1 MEFEFSEDQ
10 SAIVNLAQS
19 VFTGHCTD
27 ARIRQVYESGD
38 VFDPE
43 LWQSLAE
50 TGLLSAI
57 LPEKAGGSGLG
68 MIEFGLLLEA
78 QGTAVAP
85 VPLWRHQL
93 AALAIGSFGS
103 EILQQTFMSGLADG
117 TIFASIWTDAGEMP
131 SVRAV
136 ASSGGWVLDGLAE
149 CVVVDRRTELLLMP
163 ALRDDGRYSLF
174 AVPLKQSGVAVASG
188 LGTNNETLADIQ
200 FTTVQL
206 EATALLNCP
215 DPYEWLEVRSCL
227 AITALQLGVT
237 AEALRRG
244 AEYVGNRQQFGRPIG
259 SFQGVAIRMS
269 EAYIQLELL
278 RTAQWQLAWQ
288 IDRGLPAMQAARLAK
303 FQASEAG
310 HIIGHTVQ
318 HYHGGTGADLTY
330 PIHRYFLWCTALDLA
345 GGGAEQQLQAIV
357 RSGLPETVGFE
368 TCLGN

>member
-1 MEFEFSEDQ
+1 MEFEFDEDQ
-10 SAIVNLAQS
+10 SALVNLAQS

-27 ARIRQVYESGD
+27 ARIRHVYESGD
-38 VFDPE
+38 VFDQE

-50 TGLLSAI
+50 TGLLAAV

-68 MIEFGLLLEA
+68 MIEFGMLLEA

-93 AALAIGSFGS
+93 AAMAITSFGT
-103 EILQQTFMSGLADG
+103 ETLQQAFMSGLADG
-117 TIFASIWTDAGEMP
+117 TIFASTWTDAGETP

-136 ASSGGWVLDGLAE
+136 ASADGWVLDGLAE
-149 CVVVDRRTELLLMP
+149 CVAVDRRTELLLMP
-163 ALRDDGRYSLF
+163 AQRDDGHYALF
-174 AVPLKQSGVAVASG
+174 AVPLNQSGVVVARG
-188 LGTNNETLADIQ
+188 LGTNHETLADIQ
-200 FTTVQL
+200 FTAVQL
-206 EATALLNCP
+206 ETAALLSCP

-237 AEALRRG
+237 AEGLRRG
-244 AEYVGNRQQFGRPIG
+244 ADYVGSRQQFGRPIG
-259 SFQGVAIRMS
+259 SFQGVAIRMA

-288 IDRGLPAMQAARLAK
+288 IDQGLPAMQAARLAK

-345 GGGAEQQLQAIV
+345 GGGAEQQLQALGK
-357 RSGLPETVGFE
+357 SGLPETVGFE
-368 TCLGN
+368 TCLEN

>member
-10 SAIVNLAQS
+10 CAIANLAQS

-38 VFDPE
+38 AFDPD

-50 TGLLSAI
+50 TGMLAAV
-57 LPEKAGGSGLG
+57 LPVTAGGSGLG

-78 QGTAVAP
+78 QGAAVAP

-93 AALAIGSFGS
+93 AALAIASFGT
-103 EILQQTFMSGLADG
+103 ETLHHACMSGLADG
-117 TIFASIWTDAGEMP
+117 TIFASTWTDAGEAP

-136 ASSGGWVLDGLAE
+136 ASADGWVLNGLAE
-149 CVVVDRRTELLLMP
+149 CVVVDHRTELLVIP
-163 ALRDDGRYSLF
+163 ATRDDGSYALF
-174 AVPLKQSGVAVASG
+174 AVPVQQSGVGVATG
-188 LGTNNETLADIQ
+188 LGTNHEHLADIQ
-200 FTTVQL
+200 FTAVQL
-206 EATALLNCP
+206 EAAALLSCP
-215 DPYEWLEVRSCL
+215 EPYEWLEVRSCL

-244 AEYVGNRQQFGRPIG
+244 ADYVGARQQFGRPIG
-259 SFQGVAIRMS
+259 SFQGVAIRMA

-288 IDRGLPAMQAARLAK
+288 IDHGLPAMHAARLAK

-330 PIHRYFLWCTALDLA
+330 PIHRYFLWSTALDLA
-345 GGGAEQQLQAIV
+345 GGGAEQQLQALG